1 MRREKIPRRM
11 AGLIACGERKSR
23 QSAAKVS
30 QIQGIQ
36 HICSRPGLFW
46 NGAGRPVKPTGSHT
60 VVPPTSDWAKG
71 KMAED
76 TLTTSG
82 IGRHGATRLPSVDV
96 DSFNIELKDDD
107 GFLGDRASKGAFRKI
122 LDTLRKPLKKNG
134 EDPLGS
140 KSAEAIGKSGLD
152 EALVGDDIG
161 AAALVH
167 GAIEEFAQE
176 LAYVTRRFLKTKGW
190 ADTERIVVGGGF
202 RESRVGELAIAR
214 TDIILKAEDFKVEM
228 VPIRFDPDD
237 AGLIG
242 CLHLAPSW
250 IFEAHDSIL
259 AVDIGGT
266 NIRCGVVETRWKKA
280 PDLSKASVWK
290 SELWR
295 HADDEPTR
303 EGTVKRLV
311 KMLKELIAAADTEG
325 LKLAPFIGIACPGVI
340 NEDGSI
346 EKGAQNLPGNWE
358 SSKFNLPTSLVEA
371 IPEIGDHDTAVLMHN
386 DGVAQGLS
394 EVPFMQDV
402 ERWGVLTI
410 GTGLGNARFTNRR
423 KDKGKSGNDDKDKD
437 EKKDKKSKD

>member
-1 MRREKIPRRM
+1 
-11 AGLIACGERKSR
+11 
-23 QSAAKVS
+23 
-30 QIQGIQ
+30 
-36 HICSRPGLFW
+36 
-46 NGAGRPVKPTGSHT
+46 
-60 VVPPTSDWAKG
+60 
-71 KMAED
+71 MAED

-107 GFLGDRASKGAFRKI
+107 GYLGDRASKGAFRKI
-122 LDTLRKPLKKNG
+122 LDALREPLKKNG
-134 EDPLGS
+134 DDPLGDKSTESIS
-140 KSAEAIGKSGLD
+140 KSTLD
-152 EALVGDDIG
+152 EALLGDDIG

-176 LAYVTRRFLKTKGW
+176 LAYVTGRFLKTKAW

-202 RESRVGELAIAR
+202 RESRVGELAITR
-214 TDIILKAEDFKVEM
+214 TDILLKAEGLKVDLL
-228 VPIRFDPDD
+228 PIRFHPDD
-237 AGLIG
+237 AGLVG

-303 EGTVKRLV
+303 EGAVKRLV
-311 KMLKELIAAADTEG
+311 KMLRELIDAADAEG

-340 NEDGSI
+340 NDDGSI
-346 EKGAQNLPGNWE
+346 AKGAQNLPGNWE
-358 SSKFNLPTSLVEA
+358 SSKFNLPASLVEA
-371 IPEIGDHDTAVLMHN
+371 IPRIGDHDTAVLMHN

-402 ERWGVLTI
+402 ERWGVLTV

-423 KDKGKSGNDDKDKD
+423 KEKDKD
-437 EKKDKKSKD
+437 DKKVKDREDRKEKKKKD

>member
-1 MRREKIPRRM
+1 
-11 AGLIACGERKSR
+11 
-23 QSAAKVS
+23 
-30 QIQGIQ
+30 
-36 HICSRPGLFW
+36 
-46 NGAGRPVKPTGSHT
+46 
-60 VVPPTSDWAKG
+60 
-71 KMAED
+71 MAED
-76 TLTTSG
+76 LIATTG
-82 IGRHGATRLPSVDV
+82 IARHGASRLPSVDV

-122 LDTLRKPLKKNG
+122 LDSLRKPLKKNG
-134 EDPLGS
+134 DDPLGS
-140 KSAEAIGKSGLD
+140 KSAEAIAKTTLD

-167 GAIEEFAQE
+167 GAIEEFAHE
-176 LAYVTRRFLKTKGW
+176 LAYVTQRILKTKAW

-214 TDIILKAEDFKVEM
+214 ADIILKAEGGTVDM
-228 VPIRFDPDD
+228 VPIRYHPDD

-280 PDLSKASVWK
+280 SDLSKAEVWK

-303 EGTVKRLV
+303 EGAVKRLV
-311 KMLKELIAAADTEG
+311 KMLKGLIAEADAEG

-358 SSKFNLPTSLVEA
+358 SSKFNLPVSLVEA
-371 IPEIGDHDTAVLMHN
+371 IPEIGGHDTAVLMHN
-386 DGVAQGLS
+386 DGVVQGLA

-423 KDKGKSGNDDKDKD
+423 KDRGKDKDDKDK
-437 EKKDKKSKD
+437 KGKD

>member
-1 MRREKIPRRM
+1 
-11 AGLIACGERKSR
+11 
-23 QSAAKVS
+23 
-30 QIQGIQ
+30 
-36 HICSRPGLFW
+36 
-46 NGAGRPVKPTGSHT
+46 
-60 VVPPTSDWAKG
+60 
-71 KMAED
+71 MAED
-76 TLTTSG
+76 TVMTAG

-122 LDTLRKPLKKNG
+122 LDDLRKPLKKNG
-134 EDPLGS
+134 EDPLGG
-140 KSAEAIGKSGLD
+140 KSAEKISKSELD
-152 EALVGDDIG
+152 EALSGEDVG

-167 GAIEEFAQE
+167 GAIEEFAKE
-176 LAYVTRRFLKTKGW
+176 LAYVTSRFLKTKAW

-202 RESRVGELAIAR
+202 RQSRVGELAIAR
-214 TDIILKAEDFKVEM
+214 TDILLKAEGFEVDLW
-228 VPIRFDPDD
+228 PIRFDPDE

-266 NIRCGVVETRWKKA
+266 NIRCGLVETRWKKA
-280 PDLSKASVWK
+280 KDLSKASVWR

-303 EGTVKRLV
+303 EGAVKRMV
-311 KMLKELIAAADTEG
+311 KMLKGLIAEADAEG

-346 EKGAQNLPGNWE
+346 AKGAQNLPGNWE
-358 SSKFNLPTSLVEA
+358 SSKFNLPASLIEA
-371 IPEIGDHDTAVLMHN
+371 IPKIGDHDTAVLMHN

-394 EVPFMQDV
+394 EVPFMQDID
-402 ERWGVLTI
+402 RWGVLTI

-423 KDKGKSGNDDKDKD
+423 NDKEKD
-437 EKKDKKSKD
+437 EKRDGQEKEEKKEKKNRD

>member
-1 MRREKIPRRM
+1 
-11 AGLIACGERKSR
+11 
-23 QSAAKVS
+23 
-30 QIQGIQ
+30 
-36 HICSRPGLFW
+36 
-46 NGAGRPVKPTGSHT
+46 
-60 VVPPTSDWAKG
+60 
-71 KMAED
+71 MAED

-134 EDPLGS
+134 DDPLGNKSADDIS
-140 KSAEAIGKSGLD
+140 KSTLD
-152 EALVGDDIG
+152 EALVGDDIH
-161 AAALVH
+161 ASALVH

-176 LAYVTRRFLKTKGW
+176 LAYVTQRFLKTKAW

-202 RESRVGELAIAR
+202 RQSRVGELSIAR
-214 TDIILKAEDFKVEM
+214 TDIILKAEGFEVDL
-228 VPIRFDPDD
+228 VPIRFHPDD

-280 PDLSKASVWK
+280 RDLSKAEVWK

-303 EGTVKRLV
+303 EGAVKRLV
-311 KMLKELIAAADTEG
+311 KMLKELITAADSEG

-358 SSKFNLPTSLVEA
+358 SSKFNLPASLAEG
-371 IPEIGDHDTAVLMHN
+371 IPQIGDHDTAVLMHN
-386 DGVAQGLS
+386 DGVVQGLS
-394 EVPFMQDV
+394 EVPFMQDIDH
-402 ERWGVLTI
+402 WGVLTI
-410 GTGLGNARFTNRR
+410 GTGLGNARFTNRHR
-423 KDKGKSGNDDKDKD
+423 EKDKDDKKAKDKDKD
-437 EKKDKKSKD
+437 DKKDKKSKD

>member
-1 MRREKIPRRM
+1 MTDELVRTT
-11 AGLIACGERKSR
+11 GIA
-23 QSAAKVS
+23 
-30 QIQGIQ
+30 
-36 HICSRPGLFW
+36 
-46 NGAGRPVKPTGSHT
+46 
-60 VVPPTSDWAKG
+60 
-71 KMAED
+71 
-76 TLTTSG
+76 
-82 IGRHGATRLPSVDV
+82 RHGATRLSTVEV
-96 DSFNIELKDDD
+96 DSYNVELKDEE
-107 GFLGDRASKGAFRKI
+107 GFLGDRASKRAFRKI
-122 LDTLRKPLKKNG
+122 LDSLREPLKQNG
-134 EDPLGS
+134 DDPLGN
-140 KSAEAIGKSGLD
+140 KPAEAIAKSALD
-152 EALVGDDIG
+152 EALMGNDISAG
-161 AAALVH
+161 ALVH

-176 LAYVTRRFLKTKGW
+176 LAYVTRRILRTKAW

-214 TDIILKAEDFKVEM
+214 TDIILKAEGFKVDL
-228 VPIRFDPDD
+228 VPIRFHPDD

-250 IFEAHDSIL
+250 IFEGQDGIL

-266 NIRCGVVETRWKKA
+266 NIRCGLVETRWKKA
-280 PDLSKASVWK
+280 TDLSKASVWK

-303 EGTVKRLV
+303 EGAVKRLV

-358 SSKFNLPTSLVEA
+358 SSKFNLPASLVEA
-371 IPEIGDHDTAVLMHN
+371 IPQIGDHDTAVLMHN
-386 DGVAQGLS
+386 DGVAQGLC

-402 ERWGVLTI
+402 DLWGVLTI

-423 KDKGKSGNDDKDKD
+423 KDRDKDNKDKD
-437 EKKDKKSKD
+437 RDDKKEKKSKD